1 MEQIPDHPVIRR
13 MERTGYPTQPKVVHQ
28 CSECGQPI
36 YDGDSCYAFSWGWIC
51 EDCADRAYQ
60 IAEV

>member
-1 MEQIPDHPVIRR
+1 